1 MAKKKKK
8 RKLKKLAQTV
18 ELKKWSIR
26 LYLLYSVLADIF
38 IIGGILYL
46 LLT

>member
-8 RKLKKLAQTV
+8 RKLKLAQTV

>member
-1 MAKKKKK
+1 MAKKKK